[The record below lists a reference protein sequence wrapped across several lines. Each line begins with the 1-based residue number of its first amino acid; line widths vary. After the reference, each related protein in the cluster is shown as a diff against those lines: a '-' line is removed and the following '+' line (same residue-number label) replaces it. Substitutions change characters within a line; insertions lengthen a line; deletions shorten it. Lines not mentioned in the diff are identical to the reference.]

1 MTRNFENRGSRQ
13 TGMAYFVRR
22 SRDGCAVI
30 GLHPDHREAII
41 ASGLALTEAED
52 LCVRKIDEMRGPA
65 PPPSDDRGPDRII
78 RRRNARQL
86 AFKF

>member
-30 GLHPDHREAII
+30 ELHRDNREAII
-41 ASGLALTEAED
+41 ASGLVFFSG
-52 LCVRKIDEMRGPA
+52 CRKSVRGQNRGDA
-65 PPPSDDRGPDRII
+65 GSRC
-78 RRRNARQL
+78 A
-86 AFKF
+86 AVV